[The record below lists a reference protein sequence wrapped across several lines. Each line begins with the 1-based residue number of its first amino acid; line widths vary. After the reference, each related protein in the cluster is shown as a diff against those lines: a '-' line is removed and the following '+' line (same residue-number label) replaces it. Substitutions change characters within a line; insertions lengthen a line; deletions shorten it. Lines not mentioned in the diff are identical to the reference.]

1 MLSHIISCYLIVR
14 TKLNSFMAEVPPYH
28 TESSPL
34 IWDLHYERFKLKTL
48 NQLNGRNHTMSQNK
62 TQTLGICLI
71 FIKQKVFTGIYT
83 CFFYNKITR
92 KKKTKKRGIFSK
104 LTINM
109 LGGTRLTLFCC
120 LSY

>member
-1 MLSHIISCYLIVR
+1 MLSHIISCYLIVGA
-14 TKLNSFMAEVPPYH
+14 KLNSSMAEVPPYH

-62 TQTLGICLI
+62 TQTVGICLI

-83 CFFYNKITR
+83 CFFNNKITR
-92 KKKTKKRGIFSK
+92 KKKTKKRGILSK

-109 LGGTRLTLFCC
+109 LRGTRLTLFCC